1 MSTAFPFCR
10 TQIAAAIGSVA
21 LALTAGQAFGSAFA
35 LQEQNASGL
44 GHAYAGGAAAAE
56 DVSTIFFNPAGL
68 VRLAT
73 SQIVVAGNLIC
84 PSAKF
89 SNNASQNAALQPLGG
104 TGGDAGSCAV
114 VPNLYLGVPFT
125 DKWSFGL
132 GINAPFGLKTEYDS
146 NWLGRFQAIESKIE
160 TININP
166 ALSWE
171 PTKNL
176 TIGAGAS
183 WQKVKATLTNSV
195 NYAGLFAGG
204 QDGKG
209 GVTGLVL
216 AGQISPAAGQ
226 ALIGSAAGLE
236 SGAHVSGNDTAW
248 GWNVGVLWQATS
260 QTRIG
265 AAYRSWIKY
274 TIDGTVNFNNPT
286 AANLGPLPP
295 ALAPVGAAIVSGVNA
310 QLANGNVS
318 LALKVPETANLSIF
332 HQFNN
337 QWDLMADVQYTG
349 WSSVQ
354 QLQVVRST
362 GTVLETLQENFR
374 NTWRYSVGANY
385 RYGDSWIFRGGLAYD
400 QSPVN
405 NTDRSPR
412 LPDNN
417 RTWIALGTQYK
428 FNPNWAIDVAYAYI
442 FIDNASI
449 NQNQGNT
456 NAFGLISGSYKAN
469 VNILGVQVTY
479 TF

>member
-10 TQIAAAIGSVA
+10 TQIAAAIGSLA

-73 SQIVVAGNLIC
+73 SQLVIAGNLIC

-89 SNNASQNAALQPLGG
+89 SNNASQNALNQPLGG
-104 TGGDAGSCAV
+104 TGGDAGSCAG

-183 WQKVKATLTNSV
+183 WQRVKATLTNNV
-195 NYAGLFAGG
+195 NYAAAFAS
-204 QDGKG
+204 
-209 GVTGLVL
+209 GVGGLV
-216 AGQISPAAGQ
+216 ASGQLPPQFAPT
-226 ALIGSAAGLE
+226 LIASAAGLE
-236 SGAHVSGNDTAW
+236 SGANVSGNDSAW
-248 GWNVGVLWQATS
+248 GWNVGILWQATE

-274 TIDGTVNFNNPT
+274 TVDGTVSFNNPT
-286 AANLGPLPP
+286 AANLGPLPA
-295 ALAPVGAAIVSGVNA
+295 ALQPTGAAIVNGVNA

-318 LALKVPETANLSIF
+318 LQLKVPETANLSIF

-349 WSSVQ
+349 WSTIE
-354 QLQVVRST
+354 QLQVVRTT
-362 GTVLETLQENFR
+362 GVVLTTTPENFR
-374 NTWRYSVGANY
+374 NTYRLSVGANY
-385 RYGDSWIFRGGLAYD
+385 RYTDKWTLRGGLACLRVFLLAGGA
-400 QSPVN
+400 SVRSAPPVGARHSKSAMATAPAN
-405 NTDRSPR
+405 PIAPTTDAADRQEITTMRPAVIEGSAILPRSPAKLYVPSAPR
-412 LPDNN
+412 ERGP
-417 RTWIALGTQYK
+417 
-428 FNPNWAIDVAYAYI
+428 
-442 FIDNASI
+442 S
-449 NQNQGNT
+449 
-456 NAFGLISGSYKAN
+456 
-469 VNILGVQVTY
+469 
-479 TF
+479 